1 MVNNPFEK
9 TRTSGVIL
17 TDTDTPSLWSDD
29 SATESL
35 ISDSLDSMVTKSY
48 VDDRI
53 RTALDDRTGAYI
65 KWTSPEERRY
75 TFQDP
80 KNPSVSISVTEE
92 ELCEHISRDINIEG
106 MFKKWYPSLAYTEE
120 NMSILPK
127 MIIAD
132 SVGSAITVL
141 LIKWWNACTWSE
153 PGLVTLE
160 NAATLYK
167 QFKIVSMITLSQKL
181 NKTLPEKEADII
193 LKKFEDYL
201 QAGSITEK
209 DLDKKKKRK
218 W

>member
-9 TRTSGVIL
+9 TRA
-17 TDTDTPSLWSDD
+17 SLWGDD
-29 SATESL
+29 IDRGDSL
-35 ISDSLDSMVTKSY
+35 TVSDSLDRMVAKGY

-53 RTALDDRTGAYI
+53 RTALDDRSGAYI
-65 KWTSPEERRY
+65 RSSFPSEPMY
-75 TFQDP
+75 SFQDP
-80 KNPSVSISVTEE
+80 KNPSVSILVTQEE
-92 ELCEHISRDINIEG
+92 MREHISRDINIEE

-132 SVGSAITVL
+132 SIGSAITVL

-153 PGLVTLE
+153 PGLTTLE

-181 NKTLPEKEADII
+181 NKSLPEKETNII

-201 QAGSITEK
+201 QAGSITEE
-209 DLDKKKKRK
+209 DIDKKKKRK
-218 W
+218 R